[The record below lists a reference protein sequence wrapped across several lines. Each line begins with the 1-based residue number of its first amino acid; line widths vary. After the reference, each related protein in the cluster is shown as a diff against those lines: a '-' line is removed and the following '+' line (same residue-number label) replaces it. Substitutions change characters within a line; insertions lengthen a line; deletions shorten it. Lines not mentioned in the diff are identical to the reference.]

1 MLLPQSPRVRCTLR
15 LSPEVTPSLRMA
27 GVVERREDAQRWK
40 GSKSEAAF
48 PPHGEGN
55 YSKPCFTTANDAGA
69 GSW

>member
-1 MLLPQSPRVRCTLR
+1 MT
-15 LSPEVTPSLRMA
+15 
-27 GVVERREDAQRWK
+27 GVVERREDAQQWK